1 MVPHGRR
8 RRRTRLEDGSRCG
21 FQDVEGV
28 DTPSLRRCGKVLPLI
43 IT

>member
-1 MVPHGRR
+1 MALDV
-8 RRRTRLEDGSRCG
+8 S

-28 DTPSLRRCGKVLPLI
+28 DTPSLRRCGKVVPLI

>member
-1 MVPHGRR
+1 MALDV
-8 RRRTRLEDGSRCG
+8 S

-28 DTPSLRRCGKVLPLI
+28 DTTSLRRCGKVLPLI